1 MAHRL
6 NHQTTPRHQIR
17 AEKAR
22 RNREAALAAFIGKKT
37 EIDEMLDRLQTLSA
51 DHFGFD
57 PEAVNW
63 GSVGSISHVA
73 SDLREITDFLFGEGE
88 FAG

>member
-1 MAHRL
+1 MNRL
-6 NHQTTPRHQIR
+6 NPQTKPRHQLS

-22 RNREAALAAFIGKKT
+22 NNHEAALAAFIGKKA
-37 EIDEMLDRLQTLSA
+37 EIDEMLARLQALSD

-63 GSVGSISHVA
+63 GAVGSLDHVA
-73 SDLREITDFLFGEGE
+73 SDLKDITDFLFGEGE
-88 FAG
+88 YAE

>member
-1 MAHRL
+1 MTRVDL
-6 NHQTTPRHQIR
+6 QTTPRHELR

-22 RNREAALAAFIGKKT
+22 KNQEAALAAFIGKKA
-37 EIDEMLDRLQTLSA
+37 EIDEMLARLQALSA

-63 GSVGSISHVA
+63 RSVGSLEHVA

-88 FAG
+88 YAE

>member
-1 MAHRL
+1 MPGL
-6 NHQTTPRHQIR
+6 NPLTTPRHQLR

-22 RNREAALAAFIGKKT
+22 RNREAALAAFIGKKA
-37 EIDEMLDRLQTLSA
+37 EIDEMLARLQALSG

-63 GSVGSISHVA
+63 GAVRSIDHVA

-88 FAG
+88 YAE